1 MHGPLGAPENLLEL
15 LERIEV
21 IVIAAHVSKQRK
33 QVVERVLVV
42 NLSRTSG
49 DIPSSTGVGDGTD
62 LPCNISKNT
71 EIEEKLSGQRRPVEI

>member
-1 MHGPLGAPENLLEL
+1 MHRPLGVPENLLEL

-42 NLSRTSG
+42 NLSGWAYGLGYPLANLLETPRREC
-49 DIPSSTGVGDGTD
+49 DPDHRNV
-62 LPCNISKNT
+62 
-71 EIEEKLSGQRRPVEI
+71 EEALFYNA